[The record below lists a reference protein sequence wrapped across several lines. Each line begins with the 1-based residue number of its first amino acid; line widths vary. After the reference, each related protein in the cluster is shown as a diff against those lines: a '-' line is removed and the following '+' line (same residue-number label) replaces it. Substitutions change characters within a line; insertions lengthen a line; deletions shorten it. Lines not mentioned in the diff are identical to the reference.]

1 MNRNMN
7 FELDPLSKLRMERDQ
22 QLKEI
27 NNEQNNNNLV
37 RMVEHNIENFN
48 EQGNM
53 NFMQNERQMERSQNN
68 RQMERSQNN
77 FVNENFNN
85 VDNFNKAEQ
94 YDNNLRHENFLNEN
108 YQKSEVV
115 EENYENYENKI
126 DMANKIEQEGLVKS
140 IWDDIKEY
148 MIIILLFTLLSFDNV
163 VLFFRNSIPF
173 INTLE
178 STVPAKLLRGL
189 LLVILLFIIKRKI

>member
-7 FELDPLSKLRMERDQ
+7 FELDPLSKLRMQRDQ
-22 QLKEI
+22 QLKDM
-27 NNEQNNNNLV
+27 NNQQNTNNHQNINNNNSMNENINLFFTPSQV
-37 RMVEHNIENFN
+37 VAGEH
-48 EQGNM
+48 GNM
-53 NFMQNERQMERSQNN
+53 NFLKNNKSMELSN
-68 RQMERSQNN
+68 NN
-77 FVNENFNN
+77 FINENLEI
-85 VDNFNKAEQ
+85 D
-94 YDNNLRHENFLNEN
+94 ENFENEKIVDDN
-108 YQKSEVV
+108 YI
-115 EENYENYENKI
+115 NKI
-126 DMANKIEQEGLVKS
+126 DMVNKIEKEGIVKT

-173 INTLE
+173 LNTLE

>member
-1 MNRNMN
+1 MN

>member
-1 MNRNMN
+1 MN

-22 QLKEI
+22 QLKDI
-27 NNEQNNNNLV
+27 NNQQNNNNNHNMNENINLV
-37 RMVEHNIENFN
+37 RMVEDNIENFN
-48 EQGNM
+48 EHGNM
-53 NFMQNERQMERSQNN
+53 NFLKNN
-68 RQMERSQNN
+68 
-77 FVNENFNN
+77 
-85 VDNFNKAEQ
+85 NKSVELSN
-94 YDNNLRHENFLNEN
+94 NNLRNEKLEMDENFEN
-108 YQKSEVV
+108 KKIVDD
-115 EENYENYENKI
+115 NYVNKI
-126 DMANKIEQEGLVKS
+126 DMVNKIEKEGLVKS

-189 LLVILLFIIKRKI
+189 LLVIILFVIKRKI

>member
-22 QLKEI
+22 QLKDI
-27 NNEQNNNNLV
+27 NNQQNNNNNHNMNENINLV
-37 RMVEHNIENFN
+37 RMVEDNIENFN
-48 EQGNM
+48 EHGNM
-53 NFMQNERQMERSQNN
+53 NFLKNN
-68 RQMERSQNN
+68 
-77 FVNENFNN
+77 
-85 VDNFNKAEQ
+85 NKSVELSN
-94 YDNNLRHENFLNEN
+94 NNLRNEKLEMDENFEN
-108 YQKSEVV
+108 KKIVDD
-115 EENYENYENKI
+115 NYVNKI
-126 DMANKIEQEGLVKS
+126 DMVNKIEKEGLVKS

-189 LLVILLFIIKRKI
+189 LLVIILFVIKRKI

>member
-7 FELDPLSKLRMERDQ
+7 FELDPLSKLRIERDQ
-22 QLKEI
+22 QLKDMNNQQNTNNHQNI
-27 NNEQNNNNLV
+27 NNNNSMNENINLV
-37 RMVEHNIENFN
+37 RMVEDNIENFN
-48 EQGNM
+48 EHGNM
-53 NFMQNERQMERSQNN
+53 NFLKNNKSMELSN
-68 RQMERSQNN
+68 NN
-77 FVNENFNN
+77 FINENLEI
-85 VDNFNKAEQ
+85 D
-94 YDNNLRHENFLNEN
+94 ENFENEKIVDDN
-108 YQKSEVV
+108 YI
-115 EENYENYENKI
+115 NKI
-126 DMANKIEQEGLVKS
+126 DMVNKIEKEGIVKT

-173 INTLE
+173 LNTLE